1 MNLLI
6 DIGNTNLH
14 WACRDIAGLGPM
26 AAVRHGQGVP
36 LDLLAAWEALPAP
49 RRVLIGNVGGALVGQ
64 AVERV
69 VRAYW
74 GCAAEFVATRRDCLG
89 LRVAYAEPARL
100 GVDRWL
106 ALLAA
111 HRADADAG
119 ADAGA
124 GSDAAGALILDIGT
138 AATFDVLAPAGRHLG
153 GLILPGLTMMR
164 DSLLAGTHI
173 PTGEPEPTALPWAT
187 DTGAA
192 VASGSRHALAAL
204 AERLHQ
210 QLWDLVSAA
219 PGAHPAAPPALLLTG
234 GDAPLIAP
242 LIGRPLALIP
252 DLVLRGLACLAAL
265 PRAPV

>member
-14 WACRDIAGLGPM
+14 WARQDGDGLGPM
-26 AAVRHGQGVP
+26 AGVRHDQGVP
-36 LDLLAAWEALPAP
+36 LDLLAAWESLEAP
-49 RRVLIGNVGGALVGQ
+49 QRVMVGNVGGAVVGQ
-64 AVERV
+64 AVARV

-74 GCAAEFVATRRDCLG
+74 GLEAQFAVTRQDCLG

-111 HRADADAG
+111 LGRG
-119 ADAGA
+119 ADAA
-124 GSDAAGALILDIGT
+124 VIVDVGT

-164 DSLLAGTHI
+164 DSLFAGTQI
-173 PTGEPEPTALPWAT
+173 PQGEPEPAALPWAT

-192 VASGSRHALAAL
+192 VATGSLHALAAL

-210 QLWDLVSAA
+210 RLWDRWSETAGARPA
-219 PGAHPAAPPALLLTG
+219 PPPALLVTG
-234 GDAPLIAP
+234 GDGPRISPLIS
-242 LIGRPLALIP
+242 RPLELVP
-252 DLVLRGLACLAAL
+252 DLVLRGLARLASTPL
-265 PRAPV
+265 TPH